1 MSEETEALTNAIQL
15 SREELIND
23 ILFKLGF
30 EDIADDL
37 FQELVLIV
45 QEEDTKRYKYTQ
57 ALQSQEIV
65 ESVLKDR
72 LE

>member
-1 MSEETEALTNAIQL
+1 MSEETEALANAIHL

-30 EDIADDL
+30 EDVADDL
-37 FQELVLIV
+37 FQELVSLV
-45 QEEDTKRYKYTQ
+45 KEEDTKRFKYSQ